1 MVVALDPAPDRT
13 GARCVHPNTGML
25 AFGGLFAFLGRQLGK
40 ILSLAFAWATT
51 ALFGRVPANKQLY
64 LSGMAGAALAWP
76 IVLAGVLA
84 PGIATFVLAFVTL
97 PEWSAPL
104 VRPMM
109 IVLAILLPLA
119 VGFLSTRLNDPAPT
133 GRALVVE
140 VLRGIPYAA
149 GLFIVLLWMIVLAP
163 LARIKAL
170 VRRREAA
177 HVAIAVQPGGYETVV
192 RDLAA
197 ALDRTGLRV
206 TKQPASWLYEV
217 PGRVLAFFGGSR
229 VAALVPDRLMLL
241 RGAGLEVTVHPM
253 DLALTGKKGPLA
265 RGRAA
270 IAQELTFTR
279 ANQTWTKE
287 AQEIEDALARVA
299 RGEGDLD
306 PIAHRIATIEL
317 DYEQWEILY
326 RLLLQV
332 RLRTS
337 PIESDALEPSQEP
350 VPAIGRRLAG
360 IAAAVRALWPPRRA
374 ARPPL
379 RR

>member
-1 MVVALDPAPDRT
+1 
-13 GARCVHPNTGML
+13 ML
-25 AFGGLFAFLGRQLGK
+25 AFGGIFAFLGRQIGK

-76 IVLAGVLA
+76 IVLVGVLV
-84 PGIATFVLAFVTL
+84 PGVATFLLAFVTL
-97 PEWSAPL
+97 PGWADPF
-104 VRPMM
+104 VRPVM
-109 IVLAILLPLA
+109 ILLAILLPLA
-119 VGFLSTRLNDPAPT
+119 VGFLSTRLTDPAPA
-133 GRALVVE
+133 GGKLVVE

-163 LARIKAL
+163 LARLRAL
-170 VRRREAA
+170 ARRREAA
-177 HVAIAVQPGGYETVV
+177 HIAIAVQPGGYATVV

-197 ALDRTGLRV
+197 ALDRAGLPV
-206 TKQPASWLYEV
+206 TTQPASWPYEV
-217 PGRVLAFFGGSR
+217 PGRVLAFFGGAR
-229 VAALVPDRLMLL
+229 VAALVPDRLILL
-241 RGAGLEVTVHPM
+241 CGDGIDLTVHPM

-265 RGRAA
+265 RARAA

-287 AQEIEDALARVA
+287 AQEIEDALAQVA
-299 RGEGDLD
+299 HGDGDLE
-306 PIAHRIATIEL
+306 PIARKIATIEL

-326 RLLLQV
+326 RLLMQV

-337 PIESDALEPSQEP
+337 LVESDALLPVHEP

-360 IAAAVRALWPPRRA
+360 IAAAVRGLWPPRRA
-374 ARPPL
+374 RPLAR
-379 RR
+379 R

>member
-1 MVVALDPAPDRT
+1 
-13 GARCVHPNTGML
+13 ML
-25 AFGGLFAFLGRQLGK
+25 AFGGIFAFRGQQLGR

-76 IVLAGVLA
+76 IVLIGVLV
-84 PGIATFVLAFVTL
+84 PGIATFLLAFVTL
-97 PEWSAPL
+97 PDWSVPL
-104 VRPMM
+104 VRPAM
-109 IVLAILLPLA
+109 IALAILLPLA

-133 GRALVVE
+133 GTKLVVE
-140 VLRGIPYAA
+140 VVRGIPYAA

-163 LARIKAL
+163 LARLKAL
-170 VRRREAA
+170 IRRRESA

-197 ALDRTGLRV
+197 ALDRAGLPV
-206 TKQPASWLYEV
+206 TSHHASWLYEV

-229 VAALVPDRLMLL
+229 VAALVPDRLLLL
-241 RGAGLEVTVHPM
+241 RGVGLEVTVHPM

-270 IAQELTFTR
+270 IAQELTFTK

-287 AQEIEDALARVA
+287 AQEIEDALAAAA
-299 RGEGDLD
+299 RGEGELD
-306 PIAHRIATIEL
+306 PIARRIAAIEL
-317 DYEQWEILY
+317 DSEQWEILY
-326 RLLLQV
+326 RLLMQV

-337 PIESDALEPSQEP
+337 LVESDALEPAQEP
-350 VPAIGRRLAG
+350 VPAIAQRLAG
-360 IAAAVRALWPPRRA
+360 IAAAVRALWPPRRT
-374 ARPPL
+374 ARPL
-379 RR
+379 VRR